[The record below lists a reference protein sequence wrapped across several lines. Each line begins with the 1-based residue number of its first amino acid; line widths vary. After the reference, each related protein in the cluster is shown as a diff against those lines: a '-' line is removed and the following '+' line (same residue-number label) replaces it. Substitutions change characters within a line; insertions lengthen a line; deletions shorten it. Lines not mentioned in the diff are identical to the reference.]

1 MTQCRSVLG
10 PRCGFR
16 PVCSGHEQGLD
27 RAWFTAGSEI
37 WAQECLSGLERGL
50 DPAWFSAGTEMRV
63 KDYLSGA

>member
-37 WAQECLSGLERGL
+37 WAQECLSGLERG
-50 DPAWFSAGTEMRV
+50 FNTEKLKMMR
-63 KDYLSGA
+63 DYIPT